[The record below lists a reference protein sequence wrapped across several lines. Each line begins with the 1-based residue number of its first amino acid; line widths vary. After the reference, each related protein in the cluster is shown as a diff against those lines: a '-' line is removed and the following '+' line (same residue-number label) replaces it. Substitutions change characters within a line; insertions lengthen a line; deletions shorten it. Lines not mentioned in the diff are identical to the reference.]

1 MPTLRPYQLKLKT
14 EINLAWTQLSAAGHA
29 TPVVLAVSP
38 TGTGKTVLF
47 SEVMTDEPGA
57 SCAVAHRKE
66 ITSQISLAL
75 AKNGVRHRI
84 IGQKRTIKSCSNL
97 QLKKLKRSFVD
108 PNAKCGVAGIDT
120 LINIKPDDPDF
131 KWLQQVRL
139 WVGDE
144 GHHFLRE
151 NKWGRGIA
159 MLPNARGLLVTA
171 ETGRADGKGLG
182 RQADGLADAM
192 VLGPTMRDAIE
203 WGYLVDYRIAMP
215 EGDVDISEVEISKT
229 TGDFNY
235 SQLRN
240 AFHESKKIC
249 GDTVKAYQQHA
260 AGKLAVVFAVD
271 VEEATKMARKFRE
284 EGIPAQMVSADTDD
298 DLRDDTLRRF
308 EARELLVLV
317 NVDLFGEGFDMPNI
331 ECVIMARHTESFNL
345 YKQQW
350 GRGTRLDIPADWMRA
365 WDSYTPEQRRYMI
378 SISAKPYMMLVDMV
392 GNVLRHGGPPDK
404 SGRGQSLDRRE
415 GGTRSSS
422 RSDAIP
428 TRVCLNKNAR
438 GSGLACAQPY
448 ERWLHKCPYC
458 GHVPEP
464 TTRSSPEAVEG
475 NVLLLDAATMAALR
489 GEIAKVDAP
498 ANAAAYGSDVV
509 ANSIRKRQWER
520 QQAQEGLRRAIA
532 WWAGFETANGRT
544 HAGEQYSRFY
554 MLFGVDVLAAQA
566 LGTREADELRLKIC
580 NKLALLGIDATVSID

>member
-14 EINLAWTQLSAAGHA
+14 EINLAWAQLSAAGNA

-47 SEVMTDEPGA
+47 SEVMRDEPGA

-66 ITSQISLAL
+66 ITAQISLAL

-84 IGQKRTIKSCSNL
+84 IGSSKTRKACAGVHL
-97 QLKKLKRSFVD
+97 RRLKRSFVD

-120 LINIKPDDPDF
+120 LINVKPTDPDWQ
-131 KWLQQVRL
+131 WLQQVKL

-182 RQADGLADAM
+182 RHADGVADAM
-192 VLGPTMRDAIE
+192 VLGPTMREAIT
-203 WGYLVDYRIAMP
+203 WGYLVDYVIAMP
-215 EGDVDISEVEISKT
+215 EGDVDISAVEISKT

-249 GDTVKAYQQHA
+249 GNTVKAYQQHA

-271 VEEATKMARKFRE
+271 VEEATKMAREFRDA
-284 EGIPAQMVSADTDD
+284 GVPAQMVSADTDD
-298 DLRDDTLRRF
+298 ELRDRTLRQF

-350 GRGTRLDIPADWMRA
+350 GRGTRLDIPAEWMRA
-365 WDSYTPEQRRYMI
+365 WDDYTPEQRLHMI
-378 SISAKPYMMLVDMV
+378 SISAKPHMILIDMV
-392 GNVLRHGGPPDK
+392 GNVLRHQGPPDK
-404 SGRGQSLDRRE
+404 AGRGQSLDGRRF
-415 GGTRSSS
+415 GRSSAK
-422 RSDAIP
+422 SDAIP
-428 TRVCLNKNAR
+428 IRVCLNKNAN

-448 ERWLHKCPYC
+448 ERWLHKCPHC
-458 GHVPEP
+458 GFSPEP
-464 TTRSSPEAVEG
+464 ASRASPEAVDG
-475 NVLLLDAATMAALR
+475 NVLLLDAATMATLR
-489 GEIAKVDAP
+489 GEIARVDAD
-498 ANAAAYGSDVV
+498 ASTAAYGSDVV
-509 ANSIRKRQWER
+509 ANSIRRRQWER
-520 QQAQEGLRRAIA
+520 QQSQEGLRRAIA
-532 WWAGFETANGRT
+532 WWAGFEVANGRT
-544 HAGEQYSRFY
+544 HPGEQYSRFY
-554 MLFGVDVLAAQA
+554 LLFGADVLTAQT
-566 LGTREADELRLKIC
+566 LGAREADELRLKIS
-580 NKLALLGIDATVSID
+580 NHLALLGIDATVSID